1 MSYCRWS
8 CPVPELTPDVDVS
21 TEKMLEI
28 YNKGGGFGDWTQY
41 LADNDVVLSDAYVY
55 ESENGFVCHWRGEGD
70 SDLAVTAQEMAEVLI
85 DGVKRGKRVPQS
97 AIEMLL
103 EEMTDEENNV

>member
-21 TEKMLEI
+21 AEKMMEI
-28 YNKGGGFGDWTQY
+28 CSKGGGFNDWLQY
-41 LADNDVVLSDAYVY
+41 LQDNDVVLSDAYVY
-55 ESENGFVCHWRGEGD
+55 EAEGGFVCHWRGEGD
-70 SDLAVTAQEMAEVLI
+70 PDWAVSAQEMAQVLTEA
-85 DGVKRGKRVPQS
+85 VNRGKRVPQS

-103 EEMTDEENNV
+103 DEMTDEEDNV

>member
-28 YNKGGGFGDWTQY
+28 YSKEGNFGDWMQY
-41 LADNDVVLSDAYVY
+41 LEDNDVVLSDAYVY
-55 ESENGFVCHWRGEGD
+55 EAEGGFVCHWRGEGD
-70 SDLAVTAQEMAEVLI
+70 PDWAVTAQEMAEVLI
-85 DGVKRGKRVPQS
+85 DGVKHGKRVPQS

-103 EEMTDEENNV
+103 EEMTDLDMC